1 MMKLTIKDK
10 NIEPIELQGKWVS
23 LGNGRFH
30 IIQDHRSYTA
40 TLVSFDAE
48 AKEAIVRLNGAQYTV
63 KMEDA
68 FDQLLKEMGM
78 ESLMTAAVSDVK
90 APMPG
95 KVIRVMAQPGDDV
108 KKGDDLLVLEA
119 MKMENV
125 LQSPADGSVAEVR
138 VASGDTVEKNTV
150 LVVFG

>member
-1 MMKLTIKDK
+1 MKLTIKDEV
-10 NIEPIELQGKWVS
+10 ITPTELQGEWVS

-30 IIQDHRSYTA
+30 MIHKHRSYTA
-40 TLVSFDAE
+40 TLVSLNSEEKRAV
-48 AKEAIVRLNGAQYTV
+48 VRVNGAQYTV
-63 KMEDA
+63 EMEDA

-78 ESLMTAAVSDVK
+78 DSLMAATVSDVK

-95 KVIRVMAQPGDDV
+95 KVIRVIAQPGEEV

-125 LQSPADGSVAEVR
+125 LQSPADGTIAAVR
-138 VASGDTVEKNTV
+138 VSPGDTVDKNTV

>member
-1 MMKLTIKDK
+1 MKLTIKDK
-10 NIEPIELQGKWVS
+10 NIEPLELQGEWVS

-40 TLVSFDAE
+40 TLVSLDAE

-68 FDQLLKEMGM
+68 FDQLLKQMGM

-95 KVIRVMAQPGDDV
+95 KVIRVIAQPGDEV

-125 LQSPADGSVAEVR
+125 LQSPADGTIAEVR
-138 VASGDTVEKNTV
+138 VASGETVDKNAV

>member
-1 MMKLTIKDK
+1 MMKLTIKDEV
-10 NIEPIELQGKWVS
+10 ITPTELQGEWVS

-30 IIQDHRSYTA
+30 MIHKHRSYTA
-40 TLVSFDAE
+40 TLVSLNSEEKRAV
-48 AKEAIVRLNGAQYTV
+48 VRVNGAQYTIE
-63 KMEDA
+63 MEDA

-78 ESLMTAAVSDVK
+78 DSLMAATVSDVK

-95 KVIRVMAQPGDDV
+95 KVIRVIAQPGEEV

-125 LQSPADGSVAEVR
+125 LQSPADGTIAAVR
-138 VASGDTVEKNTV
+138 VSPGDTVDKNTV

>member
-1 MMKLTIKDK
+1 MKLTIKDK
-10 NIEPIELQGKWVS
+10 NIEPIELRGEWVS

-30 IIQDHRSYTA
+30 IIQGYRSYTA

-68 FDQLLKEMGM
+68 FDQLLKQMGM

-95 KVIRVMAQPGDDV
+95 KVIRVMAQPGDDI

-125 LQSPADGSVAEVR
+125 LQSPADGSIAEVR